1 MHRSLKVL
9 RVSGWVVGG
18 GYTLCLRTWMISFF
32 FFSFLF
38 PFLSDTVYYGFWKLM
53 GNGNTRSGLGLILVG
68 VRRRRRRLGRGGLFR
83 AGGYDSDS
91 YRRMN

>member
-32 FFSFLF
+32 SFLF
-38 PFLSDTVYYGFWKLM
+38 FSPFFLIPYTTVS
-53 GNGNTRSGLGLILVG
+53 GNSWEMEILGAV
-68 VRRRRRRLGRGGLFR
+68 
-83 AGGYDSDS
+83 
-91 YRRMN
+91 